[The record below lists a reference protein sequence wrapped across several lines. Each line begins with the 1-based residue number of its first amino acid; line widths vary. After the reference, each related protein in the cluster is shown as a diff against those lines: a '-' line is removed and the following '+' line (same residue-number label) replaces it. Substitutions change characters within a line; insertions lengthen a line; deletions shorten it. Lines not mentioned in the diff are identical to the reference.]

1 MQLTDPAHN
10 GRIRSVFLPAV
21 LCCAKSDAP
30 AVVFLHR
37 QEVICMSISASIGRR
52 HRGSRR
58 GMKRSTRETLF
69 FYVCISPWIIGFVVF
84 TAVPMFSSL
93 YLSFTDWDSF
103 QKPNWV
109 GLGNYAKALT
119 ADPLFWKVLRNTF
132 YYAIVSVPV
141 SLLIALYLSNL
152 LSHDFR
158 GKRIYRTIIY
168 LPSLVPLV
176 AAGLIFKWLLKPEDG
191 PVNALLGLFGIKG
204 PAWLLDANWV
214 IPAIILLSIWQVGG
228 GTILLISAINGVPK
242 ELYEAAEIDGAGHY
256 RLFWSITFPMITPI
270 LFFNLV
276 TGIIGA
282 FQVFDQ
288 VYILT
293 QGGPDNASQMMVP
306 YIYTSAFKDFHMGY
320 ASALAWILFVI
331 IMVISAAVLRSSDAW
346 VFYESEVKK

>member
-1 MQLTDPAHN
+1 M
-10 GRIRSVFLPAV
+10 SAV
-21 LCCAKSDAP
+21 TKAAKP
-30 AVVFLHR
+30 R
-37 QEVICMSISASIGRR
+37 KE
-52 HRGSRR
+52 RR
-58 GMKRSTRETLF
+58 GLTRKTREAIA
-69 FYVCISPWIIGFVVF
+69 FYACVSPWIFGFVVF
-84 TAVPMFSSL
+84 TAIPMVASL

-103 QKPNWV
+103 QSPNFV
-109 GLGNYAKALT
+109 GFANYVKAFT
-119 ADPLFWKVLRNTF
+119 KDPLFWKVLGHTF
-132 YYAIVSVPV
+132 YYACVSVPL

-152 LSHDFR
+152 LSNNFR
-158 GKRIYRTIIY
+158 GKRAFRTIIY

-176 AAGLIFKWLLKPEDG
+176 SAGLIFKWLLKPEDG
-191 PVNALLGLFGIKG
+191 PINAFLSIFGIKG
-204 PAWLLDANWV
+204 PAWLLDTHWV
-214 IPAIILLSIWQVGG
+214 IPAIILLSLWQVGG

-256 RLFWSITFPMITPI
+256 RMFWNITFPMITPI

-293 QGGPDNASQMMVP
+293 EGGPDNASQMMVP
-306 YIYTSAFKDFHMGY
+306 YIYTTAFKNFQMGY

-331 IMVISAAVLRSSDAW
+331 IMIISALVLRSSSAW